1 MKVVVIGVGQVGS
14 SVAHA
19 LAGEH
24 EVIAVDKDPD
34 RLEMIRAETDVLTYE
49 GNGARVD
56 VLKSAD
62 VQDADLV
69 VGSTSDDR
77 SNILICS
84 TARALN
90 DGAFTIA
97 RVTETEYLATW
108 SQLRE
113 AFNVDFMVGAD
124 HLTARNIVEVVGLPT
139 ARNVEHFGQGRVVM
153 AGFTVPEESPV
164 AGKTVQELRLG
175 DGVNLVAVFDDEHM
189 EIVRGTTCLRPNIR
203 LLVIGRPGQVEHF
216 AGTLTPRDR
225 VKQAR
230 QIMILGGGE
239 IGFQTA
245 RMLEQRGLQPRLV
258 EKDPD
263 RAQALAQELPD
274 TLVLQNDATDPKF
287 LRREGVADADL
298 VVSAL
303 TPDERNLLTSTLSLD
318 LGAERVLSVV
328 HRDVYESV
336 FTSSGIETTVN
347 PRREVIE
354 EILRHTR
361 VRGIE
366 KITFVEG
373 DRGEVVEVALTAE
386 SPLVGRPIEEGVEAV
401 PYNFVVGAVTRN
413 GEVLIPRGKT
423 VLEPQDHLVLFV
435 DAEEADE
442 VLEAL

>member
-1 MKVVVIGVGQVGS
+1 MKVVVIGVGQVGG

-62 VQDADLV
+62 VRDADLV

-113 AFNVDFMVGAD
+113 AFNVDYMVGAD

-139 ARNVEHFGQGRVVM
+139 ARNVEHFGQGQVVM

-203 LLVIGRPGQVEHF
+203 LLVIGRPSQVEHF
-216 AGTLTPRDR
+216 AGTLTPKDR
-225 VKQAR
+225 VGQAR

-263 RAQALAQELPD
+263 RAQA
-274 TLVLQNDATDPKF
+274 
-287 LRREGVADADL
+287 
-298 VVSAL
+298 
-303 TPDERNLLTSTLSLD
+303 
-318 LGAERVLSVV
+318 
-328 HRDVYESV
+328 
-336 FTSSGIETTVN
+336 
-347 PRREVIE
+347 
-354 EILRHTR
+354 
-361 VRGIE
+361 
-366 KITFVEG
+366 
-373 DRGEVVEVALTAE
+373 
-386 SPLVGRPIEEGVEAV
+386 
-401 PYNFVVGAVTRN
+401 
-413 GEVLIPRGKT
+413 
-423 VLEPQDHLVLFV
+423 
-435 DAEEADE
+435 
-442 VLEAL
+442 

>member
-1 MKVVVIGVGQVGS
+1 MKVVVIGVGQVGR

-19 LAGEH
+19 LSEEH
-24 EVIAVDKDPD
+24 EVVAVDKDPE
-34 RLEMIRAETDVLTYE
+34 RLERIRAETDVLTYE
-49 GNGARVD
+49 GNGARLE
-56 VLKSAD
+56 VLKTAGI
-62 VQDADLV
+62 QEADLV
-69 VGSTSDDR
+69 IGSTSDDR

-90 DGAFTIA
+90 EDAFTIA
-97 RVTETEYLATW
+97 RVAETEYLATW
-108 SQLRE
+108 SQLQE

-139 ARNVEHFGQGRVVM
+139 ARNVERFGQGRVVM
-153 AGFTVPEESPV
+153 AEFTIPEESPV
-164 AGKTVQELRLG
+164 AGKTVQALRLN
-175 DGVNLVAVFDDEHM
+175 DGVNLVAVFDDDNM
-189 EIVRGTTCLRPNIR
+189 EIVRGTTRLRPGTR
-203 LLVIGRPGQVEHF
+203 LLVIGRPSQVEQF
-216 AGTLTPRDR
+216 AGTLTPKAP
-225 VKQAR
+225 VQGAR

-239 IGFQTA
+239 IGYQTA

-258 EKDPD
+258 EKNPD
-263 RAQALAQELPD
+263 RAQALAQELPN

-287 LRREGVADADL
+287 LRREGVADTDL

-318 LGAERVLSVV
+318 LGAEQVLSVV

-336 FTSSGIETTVN
+336 FTRSGIDTTVN

-366 KITFVEG
+366 KITFVER
-373 DRGEVVEVALTAE
+373 DRGEVVEVELSTE
-386 SPLVGRPIEEGVEAV
+386 SPLLGRPIKEVVEAV
-401 PYNFVVGAVTRN
+401 PHNFVLGAVIRH

-423 VLEPQDHLVLFV
+423 VLESGDHLVLFV
-435 DAEEADE
+435 DAERADE
-442 VLEAL
+442 VLEEI

>member
-1 MKVVVIGVGQVGS
+1 MKVVIIGVGQVGR

-19 LAGEH
+19 LADEH
-24 EVIAVDKDPD
+24 EVIAVDKDPE
-34 RLEMIRAETDVLTYE
+34 RLESLRSETDVLTYE

-56 VLKSAD
+56 VLKSAGI
-62 VQDADLV
+62 QDADLV
-69 VGSTSDDR
+69 IGSTSDDR

-90 DGAFTIA
+90 KGAFTIA
-97 RVTETEYLATW
+97 RVAETEYLATW

-139 ARNVEHFGQGRVVM
+139 ARNVEHFGQGRIVM
-153 AGFTVPEESPV
+153 AEFTIPEASPV
-164 AGKTVQELRLG
+164 ADKTVQALKLG
-175 DGVNLVAVFDDEHM
+175 DGVNLVAIFDDEHM
-189 EIVRGTTCLRPNIR
+189 EIVRGTTRLQPGIR
-203 LLVIGRPGQVEHF
+203 LLVIGRPSQVEQF
-216 AGTLTPRDR
+216 AGTLTPKPR
-225 VKQAR
+225 VRQAR

-239 IGFQTA
+239 IGYQTA

-263 RAQALAQELPD
+263 RARALAQELPD

-287 LRREGVADADL
+287 LRREGVTDADL

-303 TPDERNLLTSTLSLD
+303 TPDERNLLTSALSLD

-336 FTSSGIETTVN
+336 FTSSGIEATVN

-361 VRGIE
+361 VHGIE

-373 DRGEVVEVALTAE
+373 DRGEVVEVELSGE
-386 SPLVGRPIEEGVEAV
+386 SPLLGRPLREAVEAV
-401 PYNFVVGAVTRN
+401 PHNFVLGAVIRG
-413 GEVLIPRGKT
+413 GEVLIPRGQT
-423 VLEPQDHLVLFV
+423 VLEAQDHLVLFV
-435 DAEEADE
+435 DAEQADE
-442 VLEAL
+442 VLDAI

>member
-1 MKVVVIGVGQVGS
+1 MKVVVIGVGQVGR

-19 LAGEH
+19 LAEVH
-24 EVIAVDKDPD
+24 EVIVVDKNTD
-34 RLEMIRAETDVLTYE
+34 RLDSVRSEADVLTYE
-49 GNGARVD
+49 GNGASVD
-56 VLKSAD
+56 VLKSAG

-69 VGSTSDDR
+69 IGSTSDDR

-90 DGAFTIA
+90 KSAFTIA
-97 RVTETEYLATW
+97 RVAETEYLATW

-139 ARNVEHFGQGRVVM
+139 ARNVEHFGEGRVVM
-153 AGFTVPEESPV
+153 AEFTIPEESPV
-164 AGKTVQELRLG
+164 AGKTVQGLQLS

-189 EIVRGTTCLRPNIR
+189 EVVRGTTRLRPGIR
-203 LLVIGRPGQVEHF
+203 LLVIGQPSQVEQF
-216 AGTLTPRDR
+216 AGTLTPKAR

-245 RMLEQRGLQPRLV
+245 RILEQRGLEPRLV
-258 EKDPD
+258 EKDPN
-263 RAQALAQELPD
+263 RAKALAQELPN
-274 TLVLQNDATDPKF
+274 TLVLQDDATDPKF
-287 LRREGVADADL
+287 LRRQGVADADL

-303 TPDERNLLTSTLSLD
+303 TPDERNLLTSMLSRD
-318 LGAERVLSVV
+318 LGAARVLSVV

-336 FTSSGIETTVN
+336 FTSSGIDTTVN

-354 EILRHTR
+354 EILRYTR
-361 VRGIE
+361 VHGIE

-373 DRGEVVEVALTAE
+373 DRGEVVEVELTAE
-386 SPLVGRPIEEGVEAV
+386 SPLVGRPIKEAVEAV
-401 PYNFVVGAVTRN
+401 PHNFVLGAVIRD
-413 GEVLIPRGKT
+413 GEVVIPRGRT
-423 VLEPQDHLVLFV
+423 VLQPEDHLVIFV
-435 DAEEADE
+435 AADVSAE
-442 VLEAL
+442 VLEAI